1 MNNSIALTISVSV
14 MFFII
19 LLAVLL
25 KKWNIL
31 QKEHSVIFSKLVV
44 KVTLPALIFSS
55 LASTRFHTEFL
66 LMALVMLIVEII
78 SMLLAFII
86 ARMLKFSRG
95 QTGALIL
102 VSAFGMTAMLGYP
115 LISMVFPGDNLAM
128 EEAVVTSEIGVGF
141 LLFISGPLIAMFFGQ
156 SAVHGGDMVKS
167 AKSFFISPIFIAL
180 IAGIGISFIRLDE
193 SNQIYIPVKHFLS
206 LIGNANTL
214 LVALA
219 VGLVLEVSSP
229 GKYLI
234 FLGIAGVIKLIIKPL
249 IAYTLLQHPQFTD
262 PMKEIVFIETA
273 MPSAMLGVVFAKH
286 YDCMPELASMSV
298 VTTLILSL
306 LTVSLM
312 FLLLF

>member
-1 MNNSIALTISVSV
+1 MNNPSALTVSVSV

-25 KKWNIL
+25 KRWKVL
-31 QKEHSVIFSKLVV
+31 QKEHSTIFSKLVV

-66 LMALVMLIVEII
+66 LMALVMLVVEVI
-78 SMLLAFII
+78 SMLLAYTI
-86 ARMLKFSRG
+86 ARMLRFNRG

-115 LISMVFPGDNLAM
+115 LISQIFPGNNMAM
-128 EEAVVTSEIGVGF
+128 EEAVVTSEIGVGL
-141 LLFISGPLIAMFFGQ
+141 LLFIVGPLIAMFFGQ
-156 SAVHGGDMVKS
+156 SDLHGGDLAKS
-167 AKSFFISPIFIAL
+167 AKNFLISPIFIAL
-180 IAGIGISFIRLDE
+180 VAGISVSFFWSAKD
-193 SNQIYIPVKHFLS
+193 SQIYIPVDHFLS

-219 VGLVLEVSSP
+219 VGLVLEVGSP
-229 GKYLI
+229 GKYII
-234 FLGIAGVIKLIIKPL
+234 FISTAVIIKLIGKPL
-249 IAYTLLQHPQFTD
+249 MAFTLLQNPHFTD
-262 PMKEIVFIETA
+262 TMKEIVFIETA

-286 YDCMPELASMSV
+286 YNCKPELVSMTV
-298 VTTLILSL
+298 MITLILSL
-306 LTVSLM
+306 LTVSLL